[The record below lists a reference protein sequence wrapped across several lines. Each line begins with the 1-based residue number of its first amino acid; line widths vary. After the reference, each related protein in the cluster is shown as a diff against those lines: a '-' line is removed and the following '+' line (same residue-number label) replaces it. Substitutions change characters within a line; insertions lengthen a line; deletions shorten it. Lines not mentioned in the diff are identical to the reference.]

1 MRVGFLA
8 FALVGC
14 AETEMAHHADEGDGV
29 GVAASI
35 GPADR
40 EDEDDG
46 TAVSGHASIPA
57 SHRDEFR
64 QDGAWGA
71 TDIVLWT
78 DGSGSMSDDR
88 ERLDA
93 AAGAFTA
100 ALDESAGDW
109 QILAV
114 DDSGCGEILTPD
126 DPDGAFSAAE
136 QGSPGFE
143 GGLAAIVAAR
153 EESGT
158 GGCNAGFLRPDAK
171 TLVVIVSD
179 EPEQSGVAWEDLVD
193 AIDDYA
199 TALTISA
206 IAGDLPHGCATAAPA
221 RGYSEAVEATGGV
234 FVSIC
239 SEDLEPG
246 VASVA
251 STAANVDLVGT
262 FALSAPANPA
272 TLTVLVDDVPSTAWT
287 YDATSNALT
296 FDAPPPAGSEIVA
309 LYQETP
315 GGP

>member
-1 MRVGFLA
+1 MRLGFLA
-8 FALVGC
+8 LALAGC
-14 AETEMAHHADEGDGV
+14 AATETAHDADESDAV
-29 GVAASI
+29 GAAASLR
-35 GPADR
+35 PDDR
-40 EDEDDG
+40 EDQDDG
-46 TAVSGHASIPA
+46 TTVAGHASVPA

-114 DDSGCGEILTPD
+114 DDSGCGEIYTPD
-126 DPDGAFSAAE
+126 DPDGAFPAAE
-136 QGSPGFE
+136 QDSPGFE
-143 GGLAAIVAAR
+143 GGLAAIAAAM
-153 EESGT
+153 EESAT
-158 GGCNAGFLRPDAK
+158 GGCNGGFLRPDAK

-199 TALTISA
+199 TAVTISA
-206 IAGDLPHGCATAAPA
+206 IAGDMPQGCATAAPA
-221 RGYSEAVEATGGV
+221 RGYTEAVERTGGV

-239 SEDLEPG
+239 TDDLEPG

-251 STAANVDLVGT
+251 ATAANVDLVDT
-262 FALSAPANPA
+262 FELSAPAIPA
-272 TLTVLVDDVPSTAWT
+272 TLTVLVDDVPSMAWT
-287 YDATSNALT
+287 YDAASNALT

-309 LYQETP
+309 LYQESP
-315 GGP
+315 AGP